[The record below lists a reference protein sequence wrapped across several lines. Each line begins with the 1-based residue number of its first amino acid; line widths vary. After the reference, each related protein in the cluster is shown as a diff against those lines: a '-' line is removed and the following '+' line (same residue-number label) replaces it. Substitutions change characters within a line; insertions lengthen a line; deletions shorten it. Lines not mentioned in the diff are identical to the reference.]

1 MLPGV
6 DAVTDD
12 GGLAQRLG
20 GLEPVQALSTSTKR
34 APSARTRIGVC
45 WPSVSML
52 CAIASTRFKSSVLRR
67 AVGT

>member
-20 GLEPVQALSTSTKR
+20 GLEPVQALDSTKR
-34 APSARTRIGVC
+34 APSARIRTGVC

-52 CAIASTRFKSSVLRR
+52 CAIALS
-67 AVGT
+67 A

>member
-1 MLPGV
+1 MLPGF

-20 GLEPVQALSTSTKR
+20 GLKPVQALDQYKAR
-34 APSARTRIGVC
+34 AVRSHQDRRLL
-45 WPSVSML
+45 PSVSML

>member
-1 MLPGV
+1 VLPGG
-6 DAVTDD
+6 DTEADD
-12 GGLAQRLG
+12 GGFTQRLG
-20 GLEPVQALSTSTKR
+20 SLEPVQALDQNK
-34 APSARTRIGVC
+34 ASAVLATRIGVC

>member
-12 GGLAQRLG
+12 GDLAQRLG
-20 GLEPVQALSTSTKR
+20 GLEPCRRSTSTKR

-45 WPSVSML
+45 WPSESML